1 MVSKMM
7 KINLISK
14 LHDFSILV
22 LAQLILTVCSNIH
35 TLTLTVKWETSN
47 DFHNEIARLKKLKN
61 LEVTAD
67 RARDLKRVTLIAFK
81 IFPTLLI
88 SSQIVR
94 DCRQVEILWMNVTWL
109 VETDLAKLEPAEN
122 MTDVTLCWMNDS
134 SIEQVLSVLK
144 RWQRVNRLAL
154 VNNLRNGIKNL
165 KNGISVPP
173 LEVLS
178 DFIIGMKHLSH
189 LRIVPHYDDANYGHL
204 EILSDQVNEFI
215 LPRRPNFKF
224 DISPILD

>member
-1 MVSKMM
+1 ME
-7 KINLISK
+7 INLISK

-94 DCRQVEILWMNVTWL
+94 DCRQVELLWMNVTWL

-144 RWQRVNRLAL
+144 RWQHVNRLAL
-154 VNNLRNGIKNL
+154 VNNL

-189 LRIVPHYDDANYGHL
+189 LRIVPHYDDANYGQL

-224 DISPILD
+224 DISPIWD

>member
-7 KINLISK
+7 EINLISK

-94 DCRQVEILWMNVTWL
+94 DCRQVELLWMNVTWL

-144 RWQRVNRLAL
+144 RWQHVNRLAL
-154 VNNLRNGIKNL
+154 VNNL

-189 LRIVPHYDDANYGHL
+189 LRIVPHYDDANYGQL

-224 DISPILD
+224 DISPIWD

>member
-7 KINLISK
+7 EINLISK

-94 DCRQVEILWMNVTWL
+94 DCRQVELLWMNVTWL

-144 RWQRVNRLAL
+144 RWQHVNRLAL
-154 VNNLRNGIKNL
+154 VNNL

-189 LRIVPHYDDANYGHL
+189 LRIVPHYDDANYGQL

>member
-1 MVSKMM
+1 ME
-7 KINLISK
+7 INLISK

-47 DFHNEIARLKKLKN
+47 DFHNEIARLKKLKK
-61 LEVTAD
+61 LEVMAD
-67 RARDLKRVTLIAFK
+67 RARDVKRVTLIAFK

-94 DCRQVEILWMNVTWL
+94 DCRQVELLWMNVTWL

-144 RWQRVNRLAL
+144 RWQHVNRLAL
-154 VNNLRNGIKNL
+154 VNNL